1 MLPVDAVESGRAGR
15 LGHKR
20 AFLQFISVAAAP
32 GSLALPP
39 LLLIWINSHVYNTAL
54 SCWWKYIK
62 ADWPHIM
69 LGFSEQAD
77 ERGRRWLKY
86 FPTDQQN
93 LDIREADEQCTMYT
107 VSLRGVLGKLGPG
120 QLGHLGHSSHL
131 SHLGHSGHPASWT
144 TGSFVGSGNSFFGC
158 VNFSDSL
165 TGFFWP

>member
-15 LGHKR
+15 LAHKR

-69 LGFSEQAD
+69 LGFGEQAD

-86 FPTDQQN
+86 FHPTDQQN

-120 QLGHLGHSSHL
+120 QLVHLGHSGHSSHL
-131 SHLGHSGHPASWT
+131 SHLGHSGHP
-144 TGSFVGSGNSFFGC
+144 GLLDNRVICRVG
-158 VNFSDSL
+158 
-165 TGFFWP
+165 